1 MKYMLY
7 YESMN
12 WDTLASEALLQT
24 ASKAL
29 EENGFV
35 VSVVNSGEEAKE
47 KTLSL
52 IPENAEVMTM
62 TSRTLDDTGINKAI
76 NESSKYNAIHP
87 KVIKMDRETQAKEI
101 ASLRSIPDY
110 AVGSVHGVT
119 SDGKLLIASRTGSQ
133 LPAYVYGSKKVIF
146 VVGTQKIVPD
156 IQAGFQR
163 LDEHTVPLESERI
176 NKVYN
181 MTTGSFISKL
191 VIYYR
196 EEIKERVHIILVK
209 EVLGF

>member
-1 MKYMLY
+1 M
-7 YESMN
+7 
-12 WDTLASEALLQT
+12 
-24 ASKAL
+24 
-29 EENGFV
+29 EENRFV
-35 VSVVNSGEEAKE
+35 VSVVNNGEEAKE

-76 NESSKYNAIHP
+76 HESGQYNAIHP

-110 AVGSVHGVT
+110 AVGSVHAVT

-163 LDEHTVPLESERI
+163 LDEYTVPLESERI
-176 NKVYN
+176 NKIYN

>member
-35 VSVVNSGEEAKE
+35 VSVVNNGEEAKE

-76 NESSKYNAIHP
+76 NESGKYNAIHP

-110 AVGSVHGVT
+110 AVGSVHAVT

>member
-1 MKYMLY
+1 M
-7 YESMN
+7 
-12 WDTLASEALLQT
+12 
-24 ASKAL
+24 
-29 EENGFV
+29 
-35 VSVVNSGEEAKE
+35 
-47 KTLSL
+47 
-52 IPENAEVMTM
+52 
-62 TSRTLDDTGINKAI
+62 
-76 NESSKYNAIHP
+76 
-87 KVIKMDRETQAKEI
+87 
-101 ASLRSIPDY
+101 
-110 AVGSVHGVT
+110 
-119 SDGKLLIASRTGSQ
+119 
-133 LPAYVYGSKKVIF
+133 KKVIF